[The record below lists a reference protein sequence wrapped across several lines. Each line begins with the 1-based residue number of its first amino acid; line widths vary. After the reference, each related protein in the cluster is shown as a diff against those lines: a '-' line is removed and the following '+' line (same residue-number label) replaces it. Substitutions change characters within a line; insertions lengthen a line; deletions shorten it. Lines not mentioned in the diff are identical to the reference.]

1 MKRDKFDLCESCQ
14 IRKEDKCSIHRKN
27 PSAIV
32 LDCGRYRP
40 DQDVTNF
47 MQAATKVMENR

>member
-1 MKRDKFDLCESCQ
+1 MKKGKFNLCDLCQ
-14 IRKEDKCSIHRKN
+14 VRKEDKCSMYRKN

-32 LDCGRYRP
+32 LDCGGYRP

-47 MQAATKVMENR
+47 MQATTKVMENR